1 MNRAPERLSLAV
13 VVLLVPVSV
22 AGSRRTTLR
31 ASLQDLEKHRQE
43 PARALMAGDVLARL
57 PEIDS
62 YGSLNLGKP
71 ARGNPHERGVSRG
84 LERKLATGP
93 LRRLSAVTEAELGV
107 SAVAGTW

>member
-13 VVLLVPVSV
+13 VVLAVLVSV
-22 AGSRRTTLR
+22 AGSRRTTLC
-31 ASLQDLEKHRQE
+31 ASLQDLEKQRPE

-71 ARGNPHERGVSRG
+71 ARGDRMS
-84 LERKLATGP
+84 
-93 LRRLSAVTEAELGV
+93 EA
-107 SAVAGTW
+107 